1 MPFYRPGVIYLRLS
15 GDANK
20 WQSRHNSP
28 SSHPDARY
36 RACADFTGVLSPL
49 LLREQWER
57 DEMSRS
63 WPSFWW
69 LYNLAAFCDF
79 WGTGV
84 RYIGAAFGVGWIE
97 YLTLGTAEA
106 FRSWMTRTQTYA
118 VGQFIRAAIFWSIQP
133 WYWNRSSE
141 LHWSLCKL
149 RDHGDV
155 WHHVQHFSQSYNI
168 WICLY

>member
-106 FRSWMTRTQTYA
+106 QLDICFQKLNDTHADLRFGTSHPRSNILINTTLILKQEFRTSLVIMQATGSWRRLASCTA
-118 VGQFIRAAIFWSIQP
+118 F
-133 WYWNRSSE
+133 
-141 LHWSLCKL
+141 
-149 RDHGDV
+149 
-155 WHHVQHFSQSYNI
+155 
-168 WICLY
+168 